1 MSDIHES
8 QLDLLNDHKAKKAY
22 KNKLKALSNS
32 ELLKLQ
38 EECRNDNDVDREV
51 ELIFVNGELNKRLKA
66 KERVAARDGRKVQ
79 KNMLKTTR
87 YSIYVSFLSLIIAGL
102 ALLVSYNATNS
113 SARWEKSQL
122 LFLEELKK
130 EAEDMTNK
138 LQLAINEN
146 SEKNIQESR
155 SSTKKLISTIE
166 SLKHGVLNK
175 SEITKK

>member
-79 KNMLKTTR
+79 KIMLKTTR
-87 YSIYVSFLSLIIAGL
+87 YSIYVSFL
-102 ALLVSYNATNS
+102 
-113 SARWEKSQL
+113 
-122 LFLEELKK
+122 
-130 EAEDMTNK
+130 
-138 LQLAINEN
+138 
-146 SEKNIQESR
+146 
-155 SSTKKLISTIE
+155 
-166 SLKHGVLNK
+166 
-175 SEITKK
+175 